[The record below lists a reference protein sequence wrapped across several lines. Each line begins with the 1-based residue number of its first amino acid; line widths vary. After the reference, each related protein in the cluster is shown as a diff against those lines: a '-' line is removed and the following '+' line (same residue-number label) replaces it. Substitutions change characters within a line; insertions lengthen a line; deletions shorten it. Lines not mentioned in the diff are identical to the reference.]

1 MFTLPFLL
9 LLAACGPEKKALRE
23 THREE
28 ATLTERADRCWAA
41 LRWGDTAA
49 ASACVSETDD
59 RVANERWVASAS
71 AEKRLTETTVIRV
84 AVGAPLDPPQN
95 GRVRE
100 ATVVVRAESY
110 GVRDQVLHSETVV
123 QRWYKDEHDWYVEWP

>member
-28 ATLTERADRCWAA
+28 ATLTERADHYGLAYSSSFCFIW
-41 LRWGDTAA
+41 
-49 ASACVSETDD
+49 SAHFSM
-59 RVANERWVASAS
+59 SPP
-71 AEKRLTETTVIRV
+71 TTIS
-84 AVGAPLDPPQN
+84 
-95 GRVRE
+95 VRE